1 MRKGGKGATYRVTL
15 SGLLL
20 AIMLVLG
27 FVESMLP
34 AGPVPGMKLGLS
46 NSVLI
51 FAVYMLDLPT
61 AWMLMAMKVVLSG
74 LMFSGVSAMM
84 YAFAGG
90 VLSLGAMSL
99 LSRFRSVPVPVTS
112 MAGGV
117 MHNVGQTLLAMV
129 ILHMGR
135 QMLYYLGI
143 LLLVGLGTGAL
154 TGVAAAQAMRHL
166 RSAGWGSARENK
178 GKTWLL
184 VLLAVLVVAAAGFYA
199 WTQLPHVT
207 GVVVTTSAPVTMT
220 PADQL
225 PPGLEGLMPA
235 G

>member
-34 AGPVPGMKLGLS
+34 SGPVPGMKLGLS

-90 VLSLGAMSL
+90 VLSLAAMSL

-117 MHNVGQTLLAMV
+117 LHNVGQTVLAMV

-135 QMLYYLGI
+135 QMLYYLGV

-154 TGVAAAQAMRHL
+154 TGIAAAQAMRHL
-166 RSAGWGSARENK
+166 RSAGWGNSGEKK
-178 GKTWLL
+178 GKAWAA
-184 VLLAVLVVAAAGFYA
+184 VALAVLVVAAVGFYA
-199 WTQLPHVT
+199 WSRMPHVT
-207 GVVVTTSAPVTMT
+207 DVVLTTSAPVTMI

-225 PPGLEGLMPA
+225 PPGLENLLPED
-235 G
+235 

>member
-1 MRKGGKGATYRVTL
+1 MTRRGGRNATWRVSL
-15 SGLLL
+15 AGLLL

-27 FVESMLP
+27 YVESTLP

-90 VLSLGAMSL
+90 VLSLAAMCV
-99 LSRFRSVPVPVTS
+99 LSRFRGVPVPVVS

-117 MHNVGQTLLAMV
+117 MHNVGQVTLAMA
-129 ILHMGR
+129 ILHLTG
-135 QMLYYLGI
+135 QMLYYLGVLI
-143 LLLVGLGTGAL
+143 LVGLATGAL
-154 TGVAAAQAMRHL
+154 TGIAAAQVMKHL
-166 RSAGWGSARENK
+166 RSGALP
-178 GKTWLL
+178 GKLGQPGNRRAL
-184 VLLAVLVVAAAGFYA
+184 VAVAVLLVVAAGVCA
-199 WTQLPHVT
+199 WIWMPRTT
-207 GVVVTTSAPVTMT
+207 GVVITTEPAVTLIPGSGP
-220 PADQL
+220 
-225 PPGLEGLMPA
+225 PPGLSP
-235 G
+235 